1 MPAERVNPD
10 GRHYSRG
17 VVLARF
23 LSADDVL
30 RGRRDTLAEE
40 EGLAGYTWASSGR
53 AFPQAPTN
61 SHRSRKRNRRAPSA
75 VYISWE

>member
-1 MPAERVNPD
+1 MSAERVNPD

-23 LSADDVL
+23 LSAGDVL
-30 RGRRDTLAEE
+30 RGRRDTLAKE

-53 AFPQAPTN
+53 AFPLATTN

-75 VYISWE
+75 VYINWE